1 MTNNMMRGDIAY
13 RVVRGLNAT
22 LVQNKPMISVIIPV
36 HNVKKYITQC
46 LNSVEN
52 QTYKDLEIIC
62 VDSSD
67 DGTTEILANYAKLYT
82 NVRHVIDANNSYGYK
97 LNYGICHA
105 QGEYLGIIDADDW
118 IQPNMYEEL
127 LEVLLREKVD
137 FVKSDY
143 YQFHTEAQKD
153 VVDGY
158 TTCLGVDYCY
168 SKKINISD
176 YPEILY
182 RKGMSIWTGLYKT
195 SYIREKGVCLNESEG
210 ASYQDAG
217 FSTLSHIFADTFY
230 YFPKAYYM
238 YRIDNANSSVKS
250 SKKYRTIVDEW
261 KWIESKANISA
272 SEEKVEEA
280 LKFDKLRSYWWN
292 CERLNDEGC
301 EAFCADILD
310 ELTEEY
316 LQSELIQ
323 KMPWDIR
330 GMFEDVYAKALTY
343 KMARE
348 ENKNPKVSVI
358 IPAYNV
364 QDYIAECVESII
376 KQNIRDIEIICVD
389 DCSTD
394 DTNSILKKYA
404 KKHKNIKIYKNV
416 ENGGL
421 AKTRNVGI
429 EKATGDYLL
438 FVDGDDTLQEKT
450 VSELIQY
457 VRKYNADIIMF
468 DAYCKFESQELYD
481 EALVRYY
488 HRENPYAY
496 STSCD
501 ILSRMIMNNDL
512 CDSACL
518 MMIKASWLRNAGVL
532 FEEGKIYEDCM
543 FVTDCLLK
551 NALVYHTNKQ
561 YYNYR
566 VRQGSIMRS
575 RMRANNVYSRICC
588 LKKIWAHMLQGGY
601 SALVEEALVK
611 WSDILFYSTKKIL
624 SELSIV
630 EEVRLHEM
638 KLGPIEKC
646 MLLQAEKENN
656 QQRSTELYNFL
667 REINTENKYIIYGAG
682 RWSKRLITFLDSQG
696 LFPNISAVM
705 VTSRADNP
713 ETLYGLPVVGLSE
726 AGAIGQNT
734 TVIVAVRG
742 EDQDKI
748 KALLAEKGIEHTVCL
763 DDVVVYNFSRC

>member
-1 MTNNMMRGDIAY
+1 MQA
-13 RVVRGLNAT
+13 
-22 LVQNKPMISVIIPV
+22 KSMISVIIPV

-67 DGTTEILANYAKLYT
+67 DGTTEILENYAKLYN

-105 QGEYLGIIDADDW
+105 QGDYLGIIDADDW

-127 LEVLLREKVD
+127 LEVLLRENVD

-143 YQFHTEAQKD
+143 YQFHTEDGKD

-158 TTCLGVDYCY
+158 TSCLGVEYCY
-168 SKKINISD
+168 SRKIRIGD

-195 SYIREKGVCLNESEG
+195 SYIREKGVCVNESEG

-217 FSTLSHIFADTFY
+217 FSALSHVFADSFY

-261 KWIESKANISA
+261 KWIENKADIISN
-272 SEEKVEEA
+272 EKIKEA
-280 LKFDKLRSYWWN
+280 LKYDKMRSYWWN

-301 EAFCADILD
+301 EAFCADILG
-310 ELTEEY
+310 ELTEVY

-330 GMFEDVYAKALTY
+330 GMFEEVYEKAVTY
-343 KMARE
+343 KAAKG
-348 ENKNPKVSVI
+348 ENKKLKVSVI

-364 QDYIAECVESII
+364 QEYIEECIESII
-376 KQNIRDIEIICVD
+376 KQRIQDIEIICVD

-394 DTNSILKKYA
+394 NTNDILKRYTE
-404 KKHKNIKIYKNV
+404 KHKNIKVYKNV

-438 FVDGDDTLQEKT
+438 FVDGDDTLQENT
-450 VSELIQY
+450 ISELMQY

-468 DAYCKFESQELYD
+468 DAHCRFERQELYD
-481 EALVRYY
+481 EDLVRYY
-488 HRENPYAY
+488 HREESYAY

-518 MMIKASWLRNAGVL
+518 MLLKASWLQNVGVT

-575 RMRANNVYSRICC
+575 NMRAINVYSRICC
-588 LKKIWAHMLQGGY
+588 LKKMWAHMLRGGY
-601 SALVEEALVK
+601 SVEVEEALVK

-624 SELSIV
+624 SELSLLEDV
-630 EEVRLHEM
+630 KLHEM
-638 KLGPIEKC
+638 NLRPIEKC
-646 MLLQAEKENN
+646 ILFQAEKENN
-656 QQRSTELYNFL
+656 QYRPRDLYNFL
-667 REINTENKYIIYGAG
+667 KEIKTENKYIIYGAG
-682 RWSKRLITFLDSQG
+682 RWARRLITFLDSQG

-705 VTSRADNP
+705 VTSSATNP
-713 ETLYGLPVVGLSE
+713 ESLYGLPVVGFGE
-726 AGAIGQNT
+726 AGTIEQNT
-734 TVIVAVRG
+734 TVIVAIKG
-742 EDQDKI
+742 EEQDKI
-748 KALLAEKGIEHTVCL
+748 KELLAQKGVEHIVCL
-763 DDVVVYNFSRC
+763 EDAVVYNFSRC